1 MARHA
6 DSGRAPFL
14 SSLGALLAPFPGRLE
29 YSARL
34 ALICALTILV
44 VEIYQTP
51 DPALTAYIA
60 FFLVKPDR
68 TTSVIL
74 SLVMLVLMTLI
85 LGATLLM
92 TMAVMDVAFWRVTAM
107 AVFSFCM
114 LFVASGSK
122 LKPIGGIIALIVG
135 YGLDYEGTFQIGEIA
150 TRGLLYV
157 WLFVGVPV
165 GLSIAVNLLL
175 GPAPRRLVEQELARR
190 LRLGAP
196 MLRRPDAQAREAL
209 AECLREGA
217 GEVPAWLKAAGLE
230 RTSPAQDI
238 AALKQAAQSTAVIL
252 ALVEVIAR
260 DPDRLLSAPN
270 RERLARLLDEMAAI
284 FERRGYPT
292 NIIFDS
298 TAEDADPSPLSRT
311 IIAELKSVLG
321 CFTEIPR
328 PEPSPEPKP
337 KAAGGFFA
345 PDAFTNPA
353 HVQYALKTTAAA
365 LFCFIVYMLLDWPGI
380 HTCFITCYIVSL
392 GTTAETIEKLTL
404 RIVGCLIG
412 AGTGLAAII
421 FLMPNI
427 TSIGGLMAIVF
438 LAAVVSG
445 WVAAGSPRISY
456 IGFQIAFAFFLCVV
470 QGSAPAFDLTVAR
483 DRVIG
488 IIFGN
493 LVVSVIFTQIW
504 PVTVAERID
513 PAINALLRK
522 LASLAAAGSRT
533 KRWALAAETQ
543 TAFGSVQQDLEL
555 LRYEPSS
562 IRPHQ
567 TWMNRRRRIVS
578 AVASLQG
585 PLLVFA
591 DQGTDE
597 SDDIRRRLD
606 RVAEEFGADW
616 AHQGEALRSR
626 TPAPSRN
633 ETETVV
639 SNATW
644 ALVEAPLESLEG
656 AVAGSLADERDQKEI
671 YALA

>member
-14 SSLGALLAPFPGRLE
+14 SSLGALLAPFPGRLDFA
-29 YSARL
+29 ARL

-51 DPALTAYIA
+51 DPALTAYVA
-60 FFLVKPDR
+60 FFMMKPDR

-74 SLVMLVLMTLI
+74 SLVMLVLITLI
-85 LGATLLM
+85 ISATMLM

-135 YGLDYEGTFQIGEIA
+135 YGLDLEGTFQIGEIA
-150 TRGLLYV
+150 TRGLLYA
-157 WLFVGVPV
+157 WLFIGVPAGV
-165 GLSIAVNLLL
+165 SLAVNLVL

-190 LRLGAP
+190 LRLSAS
-196 MLRRPDAQAREAL
+196 MLRGPDARAREAF
-209 AECLREGA
+209 AACLSEGP
-217 GEVPAWLKAAGLE
+217 GEIPAWLKVAGAE
-230 RTSPAQDI
+230 KTSPAQDI
-238 AALKQAAQSTAVIL
+238 AALAQASQCTAVIL
-252 ALVEVIAR
+252 SLVDLIAR
-260 DPDRLLSAPN
+260 DPDRLLPALY
-270 RERLARLLDEMAAI
+270 RERLAGLLDQMAAI
-284 FERRGYPT
+284 LERRGYPT
-292 NIIFDS
+292 DIVFA
-298 TAEDADPSPLSRT
+298 TAEDADQSPQS
-311 IIAELKSVLG
+311 IAMIAELRSVLG
-321 CFTEIPR
+321 SFAQIPP

-337 KAAGGFFA
+337 KTAGGFFL
-345 PDAFTNPA
+345 PDAFINPV

-365 LFCFIVYMLLDWPGI
+365 MFCYIVYLLLDWPGI

-392 GTTAETIEKLTL
+392 GTTAETVEKLTL
-404 RIVGCLIG
+404 RIIGCLIG

-421 FLMPNI
+421 FLMPHV

-438 LAAVVSG
+438 LAALVSG
-445 WVAAGSPRISY
+445 WIAAGSPRISY

-504 PVTVAERID
+504 PVTVAQRID

-522 LASLAAAGSRT
+522 LASLASAASRT

-543 TAFGSVQQDLEL
+543 TAFAAVQQDLEL

-562 IRPHQ
+562 IRPDRA
-567 TWMNRRRRIVS
+567 WIDRRDRIIS

-591 DQGTDE
+591 DQSSDE
-597 SDDIRRRLD
+597 SDDVRRRLD
-606 RVAEEFGADW
+606 RVAEDFGGDS
-616 AHQGEALRSR
+616 AHESEAFRGR
-626 TPAPSRN
+626 TRAPSAH
-633 ETETVV
+633 ETETAV
-639 SNATW
+639 SSATR
-644 ALVEAPLESLEG
+644 ALVERPLGGLEQ
-656 AVAGSLADERDQKEI
+656 AVAGSLADEQEEKEI